1 MHQLTDRK
9 NKIFIYIMFLFLLTT
24 VINKTEINKKKDSIY
39 INKINV
45 SGLSN
50 ANNQEIVNNLDNLY
64 HQNIFFIK
72 KDKINKIISKHTII
86 EKFNVKKI
94 YPKKLNI
101 EIVQT
106 EFIAKISGNNQIL
119 VGSNGK
125 LIANEKSN
133 LMLPYIFGKFDNK
146 KFIEFKKIIDYS
158 KFNFN
163 DFRSIFFFPSN
174 RWDILT
180 KDNILIKLPE
190 KNFLDSLDLAYKV
203 IKDDQFKNKS
213 IIDLRNLNHL
223 VIK

>member
-50 ANNQEIVNNLDNLY
+50 ANNQEIVNNLDNLF

-133 LMLPYIFGKFDNK
+133 LMLPYIFGKFDTK

-163 DFRSIFFFPSN
+163 DFSSIFFFPSN

-180 KDNILIKLPE
+180 KNNILIKLPE

>member
-1 MHQLTDRK
+1 
-9 NKIFIYIMFLFLLTT
+9 MFLFLLTT

-50 ANNQEIVNNLDNLY
+50 ANNQEIVNNLDNLF

-133 LMLPYIFGKFDNK
+133 LMLPYIFGKFDTK

-163 DFRSIFFFPSN
+163 DFSSIFFFPSN

-180 KDNILIKLPE
+180 KNNILIKLPE

>member
-9 NKIFIYIMFLFLLTT
+9 NKIFIYIIFLFLLTT
-24 VINKTEINKKKDSIY
+24 VINKTEINQKKDSIY

-50 ANNQEIVNNLDNLY
+50 ANNQEIVNNLDNLF

-133 LMLPYIFGKFDNK
+133 LMLPYIFGKFDTK

-180 KDNILIKLPE
+180 KNNILIKLPE

>member
-9 NKIFIYIMFLFLLTT
+9 NKIFIYIIFLFLLTT
-24 VINKTEINKKKDSIY
+24 VINKTEINQKKNSIY
-39 INKINV
+39 INEIYV

-50 ANNQEIVNNLDNLY
+50 ANNQEIVNNLDNLF

-133 LMLPYIFGKFDNK
+133 LMLPYIFGKFDTK

-163 DFRSIFFFPSN
+163 DFSSIFFFPSN

-180 KDNILIKLPE
+180 KNNILIKLPE

>member
-9 NKIFIYIMFLFLLTT
+9 NKIFIYIIFLFLLTT
-24 VINKTEINKKKDSIY
+24 VINKTEINQKKDSIY

-50 ANNQEIVNNLDNLY
+50 ANNQEIVNNLDNLF

-133 LMLPYIFGKFDNK
+133 LMLPYIFGKFDTK

-163 DFRSIFFFPSN
+163 DFSSIFFFPSN

-180 KDNILIKLPE
+180 KNNILIKLPE

>member
-1 MHQLTDRK
+1 
-9 NKIFIYIMFLFLLTT
+9 MFLFLLTT

>member
-1 MHQLTDRK
+1 
-9 NKIFIYIMFLFLLTT
+9 MFLFLLTT

-50 ANNQEIVNNLDNLY
+50 ANNQEIVNNLDNLF

-133 LMLPYIFGKFDNK
+133 LMLPYIFGKFDTK

-163 DFRSIFFFPSN
+163 DFSSIFFFPSH

-180 KDNILIKLPE
+180 KNNILIKLPE

>member
-9 NKIFIYIMFLFLLTT
+9 NKIFIYIIFLFLLTT

-125 LIANEKSN
+125 LIANKKSN

>member
-9 NKIFIYIMFLFLLTT
+9 NKIFIYIIFLFLLTT

-50 ANNQEIVNNLDNLY
+50 ANNQEIVNNLDNLF

-125 LIANEKSN
+125 LIANKKSN

>member
-1 MHQLTDRK
+1 
-9 NKIFIYIMFLFLLTT
+9 MFLFLLTT

-50 ANNQEIVNNLDNLY
+50 ANNQEIVNNLDNLF

-133 LMLPYIFGKFDNK
+133 LMLPYIFGKFDTK

-163 DFRSIFFFPSN
+163 DFSSIFFFPSN

>member
-1 MHQLTDRK
+1 
-9 NKIFIYIMFLFLLTT
+9 MFLFLLTT

-50 ANNQEIVNNLDNLY
+50 ANNQEIVNNLDNLF

-133 LMLPYIFGKFDNK
+133 LMLPYIFGKFDKK

-163 DFRSIFFFPSN
+163 DFSSIFFFPSN

-180 KDNILIKLPE
+180 KNNILIKLPE

-203 IKDDQFKNKS
+203 IKDDKFKNKS

>member
-9 NKIFIYIMFLFLLTT
+9 NKIFIYIIFLFLLTT
-24 VINKTEINKKKDSIY
+24 VINKTEINQKKNSIY
-39 INKINV
+39 INEIYV

-50 ANNQEIVNNLDNLY
+50 ANNQEIVNNLDNLF

-125 LIANEKSN
+125 LIANKKSN